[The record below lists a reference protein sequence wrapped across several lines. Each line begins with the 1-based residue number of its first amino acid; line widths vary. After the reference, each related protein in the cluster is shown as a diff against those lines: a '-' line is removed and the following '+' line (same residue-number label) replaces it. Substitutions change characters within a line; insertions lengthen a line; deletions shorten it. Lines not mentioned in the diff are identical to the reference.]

1 MGLVHSLETICYEII
16 LSFLSLSNWEIY
28 PHVVHRNEP
37 DVVVELLQ
45 HNQPE
50 TPQTKHFLSLLSQT
64 QLISV
69 ILKSLFF
76 FIFFNTQISVKIT
89 GLSFKSWK
97 NLEKGREKIKRPT
110 QLAVWVVLKKNHR
123 VFRQSVV
130 RIVVWK
136 YNPKGRV
143 SRETM
148 GKE

>member
-16 LSFLSLSNWEIY
+16 LSFLSLSNWQIY

-69 ILKSLFF
+69 ILKSLSFSFF
-76 FIFFNTQISVKIT
+76 FFLYLDFSEDHRLEFQI
-89 GLSFKSWK
+89 
-97 NLEKGREKIKRPT
+97 LEE
-110 QLAVWVVLKKNHR
+110 
-123 VFRQSVV
+123 
-130 RIVVWK
+130 
-136 YNPKGRV
+136 
-143 SRETM
+143 SRE
-148 GKE
+148 GKRKNKKGQHSWQFGWY